1 MNTLTDTQEFGG
13 NVRKVEYLDRVF
25 NARYGGPFD
34 RGSADSW
41 YSRGIDP
48 HYYEGNSL
56 ASKRFSIHEMTEEQ
70 VAEYLAGYQYNEE
83 FGGKK
88 DYE

>member
-1 MNTLTDTQEFGG
+1 MET
-13 NVRKVEYLDRVF
+13 VEYLGKVF
-25 NARYGGPFD
+25 NVRHGGPFD

-41 YSRGIDP
+41 YNRGINP
-48 HYYEGNSL
+48 HYFEGKTYFSR
-56 ASKRFSIHEMTEEQ
+56 RFDIHEMTQEQ

-88 DYE
+88 EY

>member
-1 MNTLTDTQEFGG
+1 MKEFGG
-13 NVRKVEYLDRVF
+13 NITTVEYLGKKFD
-25 NARYGGPFD
+25 ARFGGPFD

-48 HYYEGNSL
+48 HYYEGDTM
-56 ASKRFSIHEMTEEQ
+56 ASKRFGILEMTKRQ

-88 DYE
+88 DYS